1 MTKEYKTGRLM
12 VQVDNG
18 TEKGFQFGMG
28 NLVETVDAGQVEAVT
43 LALAGLVDG
52 KVEAVQA
59 SQTFIFRPQVQA

>member
-18 TEKGFQFGMG
+18 TEKGVQFGMG

-43 LALAGLVDG
+43 QALAGLVDG
-52 KVEAVQA
+52 RVETVQA
-59 SQTFIFRPQVQA
+59 SQTFIFHPQVQA